1 MRKFYLLLTL
11 SLIFNSCVKDEIPRS
26 LDEEQ
31 FNEEVNFKR
40 LKEISFQNLQD
51 RLVGVF
57 DSQNHIM
64 INKGKSSNYFGS
76 VNLNKPVKEIIYEN
90 GSSSFTIL
98 LNKNGNIN
106 DTSLYFDNLVIF
118 QNGKKEVIYVIR
130 YNQL

>member
-1 MRKFYLLLTL
+1 
-11 SLIFNSCVKDEIPRS
+11 
-26 LDEEQ
+26 
-31 FNEEVNFKR
+31 
-40 LKEISFQNLQD
+40 
-51 RLVGVF
+51 
-57 DSQNHIM
+57 M

-90 GSSSFTIL
+90 GSFSFTIL